1 MYEAPDVSYYEWRR
15 YVPAATLR
23 ARAQRRIDKLR
34 KDGLE
39 INPITITGRK
49 IAQTFWGEAWC
60 RHLESLGDY
69 ESRLPRGRTY
79 VRNGSVCH
87 LDITRGEVN
96 ALVSGSVI
104 YRVNVLIET
113 LPAGKWKKIKSR
125 CVGEIASILELLQG
139 RLSDNVM
146 SVVTDPVG
154 GLFPGSKEISLSC
167 SCPDWANMCKH
178 VAAVLYGVGARLDEK
193 PELLFLLRGVD
204 HEELIGTEVNLAAG
218 AGSAT
223 GRKRIADDAL
233 ADVFGI
239 ELSDAPAP
247 RKPPAEKPTKA
258 RPRQPVIAGADVSR
272 LRAKLSLSQ
281 RELAALL
288 AVSRV
293 TVGKWEVL
301 EGPLRLQARTRAA
314 IVAAK
319 KLTKAEARRR
329 VQALS

>member
-1 MYEAPDVSYYEWRR
+1 MIYQV
-15 YVPAATLR
+15 
-23 ARAQRRIDKLR
+23 K
-34 KDGLE
+34 
-39 INPITITGRK
+39 
-49 IAQTFWGEAWC
+49 
-60 RHLESLGDY
+60 
-69 ESRLPRGRTY
+69 
-79 VRNGSVCH
+79 
-87 LDITRGEVN
+87 
-96 ALVSGSVI
+96 VI
-104 YRVNVLIET
+104 IET

-125 CVGEIASILELLQG
+125 CAGEIASILELLQG
-139 RLSDNVM
+139 RLSESVM
-146 SVVTDPVG
+146 SVVTDQAG

-204 HEELIGTEVNLAAG
+204 HEELIATEVDLAAR
-218 AGSAT
+218 AGLAA

-247 RKPPAEKPTKA
+247 RKPSAETPAKA
-258 RPRQPVIAGADVSR
+258 RPRQPVISGADVSR
-272 LRAKLSLSQ
+272 LRAKLGLSQ

-288 AVSRV
+288 AVSTV
-293 TVGKWEVL
+293 TVGKWEVI

-314 IVAAK
+314 IVTAK

-329 VQALS
+329 VLGRA